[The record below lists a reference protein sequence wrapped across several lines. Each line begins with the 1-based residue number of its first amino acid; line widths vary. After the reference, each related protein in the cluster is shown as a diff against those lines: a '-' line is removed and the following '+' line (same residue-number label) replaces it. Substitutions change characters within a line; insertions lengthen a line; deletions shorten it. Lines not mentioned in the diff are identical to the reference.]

1 MKYYTKKGIQV
12 GDIQAFK
19 QMLEDIINHKA
30 VSQSNSG
37 RYANQRHISF
47 SQNDKHYQYSTK
59 VKIDATDKGC

>member
-19 QMLEDIINHKA
+19 QMLEDAIHHKTA
-30 VSQSNSG
+30 SQNDSG
-37 RYANQRHISF
+37 RYLNQRRMSF
-47 SQNDKHYQYSTK
+47 SHNDKHYQYNMK